1 MAPTKSTDSIRTIFI
16 GPIGAGKG
24 TQAENL
30 KAKYDACHLSTG
42 DMLRA
47 IIASGSEFGQEVK
60 GIINSGGLV
69 SDEIVCRLIKDQLQN
84 NAECKTGFL
93 LDGFPRTLT
102 QAEKLDK
109 MLDEMKIKLNS
120 VVMLDGISDTDLVT
134 RVCGRLIHK
143 PSGRSYHTVFKP
155 PKEAMK
161 DDITGEPLMRR
172 GDDTEETA
180 GKRLETYHKQTA
192 PLLPYYE
199 NAGLLCRANA
209 NQKPGLVWEAVEKCL
224 RQNL

>member
-1 MAPTKSTDSIRTIFI
+1 MAPTKSDSIRTIFI

-30 KAKYDACHLSTG
+30 KATYDACHLSTG

-84 NAECKTGFL
+84 NAECKKGFL

-102 QAEKLDK
+102 QAEKLDN
-109 MLDEMKIKLNS
+109 MLADMKIKLNS
-120 VVMLDGISDTDLVT
+120 VVMLDGIPDPDLIT

-161 DDITGEPLMRR
+161 DDVTGEPLMRR

-209 NQKPGLVWEAVEKCL
+209 NQKPGKVWEAVEKCL